1 MSILALGVLKI
12 CIGLLTPMQRN
23 SLSAQEPCKAALTNN
38 SQTNALSDSF
48 YCHVRDLA
56 NPSPP
61 PPNEVVV
68 LQIFSVKLGFL
79 IVLCLVYLFMILSVI
94 TGAIIN

>member
-12 CIGLLTPMQRN
+12 RIGLLTPMQRN

-38 SQTNALSDSF
+38 SQTYALSGSF

-61 PPNEVVV
+61 H
-68 LQIFSVKLGFL
+68 Q
-79 IVLCLVYLFMILSVI
+79 
-94 TGAIIN
+94 

>member
-12 CIGLLTPMQRN
+12 CIGLLTPMLRN

-38 SQTNALSDSF
+38 SQTYALSGSF

-56 NPSPP
+56 NPSP

>member
-38 SQTNALSDSF
+38 SQTNALSDS
-48 YCHVRDLA
+48 CIVTCAISLIRLLA
-56 NPSPP
+56 
-61 PPNEVVV
+61 PNEVVV

>member
-23 SLSAQEPCKAALTNN
+23 SLSAQEPCKAALTTPCPTLFIVTCAI
-38 SQTNALSDSF
+38 SLI
-48 YCHVRDLA
+48 RLLA
-56 NPSPP
+56 
-61 PPNEVVV
+61 PNEVVV
-68 LQIFSVKLGFL
+68 LQISSLKLGFL

>member
-1 MSILALGVLKI
+1 
-12 CIGLLTPMQRN
+12 MQ
-23 SLSAQEPCKAALTNN
+23 SGSY
-38 SQTNALSDSF
+38 NALSDSF

-56 NPSPP
+56 NPSPR
-61 PPNEVVV
+61 PNEVVV
-68 LQIFSVKLGFL
+68 LQISSLKLGFL

>member
-38 SQTNALSDSF
+38 SQTYALSDSF
-48 YCHVRDLA
+48 FVMCAISLIRLL
-56 NPSPP
+56 P